1 MATYNGH
8 LNANELFTSIFN
20 MIIGQEVYS
29 TNIGGMFSSL
39 VDRARIDGTMLGDT
53 YLKYSTDALATE
65 EFDPTG
71 LLNSGRQA
79 NVLEQHRPKD
89 PYVQAITID
98 TFRQIPVTIDHY
110 FTKRAF
116 STESAFADFNSV
128 TLQWLRDTKRIYDA
142 TTYNVFVGTDV
153 STRSPATQII
163 NVAPSAATGT
173 TAEAV
178 EARRRINAQNVA
190 RTIADILISM
200 RDVSTDFN
208 DLGYYRAWNI
218 EDLMVVWNADWV
230 NEIKKVDLPTIFNK
244 DGLFEIKEEN
254 ILPAKYFGFTVS
266 SALAPAAWTTTRAL
280 YELVDEDSA
289 HHWAG
294 EVVNAAKLEDA
305 DSTAYYYQT
314 GAVDTASLTP
324 AGSIVCK
331 IMHKRSIPYMS
342 GFETETEFINPRLLN
357 ENHYLT
363 FGHNTLQ
370 HLVNYPLVTVTYNVT

>member
-1 MATYNGH
+1 MATYNGR
-8 LNANELFTSIFN
+8 LNANEIFTSIFN
-20 MIIGQEVYS
+20 MIIGQEVFS
-29 TNIGGMFSSL
+29 DNIGGMFSSL

-71 LLNSGRQA
+71 LLNNGRQA

-142 TTYNVFVGTDV
+142 TTYNTFVGTVV

-163 NVAPSAATGT
+163 NIAPSTATGT
-173 TAEAV
+173 TAADV
-178 EARRRINAQNVA
+178 EGRRRINAQNVA
-190 RTIADILISM
+190 RKIADILVSM

-208 DLGYYRAWNI
+208 DLGYYRAWNLD
-218 EDLMVVWNADWV
+218 DLMVVWNADWV
-230 NEIKKVDLPTIFNK
+230 NEIRKVDLPTIFNK

-254 ILPAKYFGFTVS
+254 ILPAKYFGFTS
-266 SALAPAAWTTTRAL
+266 ESALAPSAWTVTRSL
-280 YELVDEDSA
+280 IEQTDLNDNHY
-289 HHWAG
+289 WPG
-294 EVVNAAKLEDA
+294 EIASENDFS
-305 DSTAYYYQT
+305 DSTGLYAQT
-314 GAVDTASLTP
+314 GAVDTGATNP
-324 AGSIVCK
+324 VGSIVCK

-342 GFETETEFINPRLLN
+342 GFETETEFINARLLN

-363 FGHNTLQ
+363 FGHNKLQ
-370 HLVNYPLVTVTYNVT
+370 HLLNYPLVTVTYNVTI

>member
-8 LNANELFTSIFN
+8 LNANEIFTSIFN
-20 MIIGQEVYS
+20 MIIGQEVFS
-29 TNIGGMFSSL
+29 DNVGGMFSSL

-142 TTYNVFVGTDV
+142 TTYNVFVGTD
-153 STRSPATQII
+153 TPARTTTQII
-163 NVAPSAATGT
+163 NIAPSAATGT
-173 TAEAV
+173 DAAAV
-178 EARRRINAQNVA
+178 EGRRRINAQNVA
-190 RTIADILISM
+190 RKIADILVSM

-208 DLGYYRAWNI
+208 DLGYYRAWNLS
-218 EDLMVVWNADWV
+218 DLMVVWNADWV
-230 NEIKKVDLPTIFNK
+230 NELRKVDLPTIFNK

-254 ILPAKYFGFTVS
+254 ILPAKYFGFTAAS
-266 SALAPAAWTTTRAL
+266 SLAPAAWTTTRAL
-280 YELVDEDSA
+280 YELVDTDDA
-289 HHWAG
+289 HHWPG
-294 EVVNAAKLEDA
+294 EIVNTAKLASADA
-305 DSTAYYYQT
+305 AGYYNQT

-324 AGSIVCK
+324 DGSIVCK

-363 FGHNTLQ
+363 FGHNSLQ

>member
-29 TNIGGMFSSL
+29 QNVGSMFSSL

-142 TTYNVFVGTDV
+142 TTYNVFVGTDTP
-153 STRSPATQII
+153 SRTTTQII
-163 NVAPSAATGT
+163 NIAPSAATGT
-173 TAEAV
+173 EASNV
-178 EARRRINAQNVA
+178 ESRRRINAQNVA
-190 RTIADILISM
+190 RKIADILVSM

-208 DLGYYRAWNI
+208 DLGYYRAWNLS
-218 EDLMVVWNADWV
+218 DLMVVWNADWV
-230 NEIKKVDLPTIFNK
+230 NELRKVDLPTIFNK

-254 ILPAKYFGFTVS
+254 VLPAKYFGFTAAS
-266 SALAPAAWTTTRAL
+266 GLAPQAWTTTRAL
-280 YELVDEDSA
+280 YELVDTDDA

-294 EVVNAAKLEDA
+294 EIVNAAKLADA
-305 DSTAYYYQT
+305 DATGYYKQT

-324 AGSIVCK
+324 DGSIICK

-363 FGHNTLQ
+363 FGHNSLQ